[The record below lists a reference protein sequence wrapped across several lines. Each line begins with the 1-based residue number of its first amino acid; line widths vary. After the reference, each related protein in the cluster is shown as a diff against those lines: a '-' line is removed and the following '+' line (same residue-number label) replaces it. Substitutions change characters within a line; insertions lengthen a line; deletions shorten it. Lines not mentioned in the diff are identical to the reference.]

1 MERIN
6 FREFPAGLADGLF
19 KTEMAI
25 KKSGL
30 EPQLLEL
37 VKLRASLINGC
48 AFCIDMHYKEAKQMG
63 EEELRLYSVPVWR
76 ECPFYSE
83 REKAALHFTE
93 VLTNTNREEVS
104 DEVFGALQQHFTK
117 EEIVVLTLAISQ
129 INTWNRINKTIRPVP
144 GTYVVGMF

>member
-1 MERIN
+1 MERIS
-6 FREFPAGLADGLF
+6 FQEFPAGLADGLF

-30 EPQLLEL
+30 EPKLLEL

-48 AFCIDMHYKEAKQMG
+48 AYCIDMHYKDARHMG
-63 EEELRLYSVPVWR
+63 EDDLRLYSVSVWR

-83 REKAALHFTE
+83 REKAALLFCE
-93 VLTNTNREEVS
+93 VLTNANKEDVS
-104 DEVFGALQQHFTK
+104 DEVFSVLQQQFTK

-129 INTWNRINKTIRPVP
+129 INTWNRINKTIRTTPGNYVP
-144 GTYVVGMF
+144 GTY

>member
-6 FREFPAGLADGLF
+6 FQEFPAGLADGLF
-19 KTEMAI
+19 KTEMMI

-48 AFCIDMHYKEAKQMG
+48 AFCIDMHYKEAKHMG
-63 EEELRLYSVPVWR
+63 EEDLRLYSVPVWR
-76 ECPFYSE
+76 ECPFYSG

-93 VLTNTNREEVS
+93 VLTHASSEEVT
-104 DEVFGALQQHFTK
+104 DEVFSALQQHFTK
-117 EEIVVLTLAISQ
+117 EEIIVLTLAISQ

-144 GTYVVGMF
+144 GTYEVGMF